1 MVLVVVLLAS
11 MASGTGLLQARIL
24 AVVVLVKHQQVILA
38 AVRWEKDTS

>member
-11 MASGTGLLQARIL
+11 MASGTGLLQAGIL
-24 AVVVLVKHQQVILA
+24 AGLVLAKHQQRLLA